1 MVLPASLNRNNEH
14 VECGVVVG
22 LWETVFVQ
30 YIRNP
35 GYFVVQYERDI
46 AKIEQ
51 MSVEI
56 KVKCHGKPLR
66 PVTDLQL
73 GQFSVK
79 LSHYLS
85 VAAPRAWYRLPTILK
100 LLRSTASFKKSFKF
114 HAAYT
119 ENTV

>member
-56 KVKCHGKPLR
+56 NVKCHGKPLR

-79 LSHYLS
+79 LSLYLIVS
-85 VAAPRAWYRLPTILK
+85 ISLCCRTPCLVSAADHLETLAFNCFIQEE
-100 LLRSTASFKKSFKF
+100 F
-114 HAAYT
+114 
-119 ENTV
+119 